1 MKILTCNTHSLVEE
15 GYEKKLRQFVEV
27 AAKEQFDVIA
37 LQEVN
42 QTQTAEPAKES
53 QREGFLAPEEQKIIL
68 REDNH
73 ILQVAS
79 LLREEGIFYHWTW
92 TPIKVGYG
100 KYDEGIGILS
110 RKKPEEVRSFY
121 ISQAQQ
127 YSDWHSRKVIGVK
140 IEGIWFYSVHLG
152 WWKEETESFSAQ
164 WQKLLAN
171 LPKDGKIYLMGD
183 FNNPSQQKN
192 EGYDMV
198 LQSGFYDTYLLAG
211 QKDEGN
217 TVVKVID
224 GWRERDSKEQMRID
238 FIFANEDTPVKS
250 SRCFF
255 NGENGPVISD
265 HFGVAMEER

>member
-1 MKILTCNTHSLVEE
+1 MKILTCNTHSLMEE
-15 GYEKKLRQFVEV
+15 EYEAKLHQFVEV
-27 AAKEQFDVIA
+27 VAREQFDVIA

-42 QTQTAEPAKES
+42 QTQSAMVAKES
-53 QREGFLAPEEQKIIL
+53 QRLGFVEPEEKETIL

-79 LLREEGIFYHWTW
+79 QLRDKGLSYYWTW
-92 TPIKVGYG
+92 TPVKVGFE

-110 RKKPEEVRSFY
+110 RKKPEEVRCFY
-121 ISQAQQ
+121 VSRSQQ
-127 YSDWHSRKVIGVK
+127 YNDWHSRKVIGVK
-140 IEGIWFYSVHLG
+140 IEGTWFYSVHLG
-152 WWKEETESFSAQ
+152 WWKEETESFLAQ

-171 LPKDGKIYLMGD
+171 LPKNDKIYLMGD
-183 FNNPSQQKN
+183 FNNPSQKKD
-192 EGYDMV
+192 EGYDTV
-198 LQSGFYDTYLLAG
+198 LRSGFYDTYLLAG

-224 GWRERDSKEQMRID
+224 GWRERESIEKMRID

-250 SRCFF
+250 SKCFF